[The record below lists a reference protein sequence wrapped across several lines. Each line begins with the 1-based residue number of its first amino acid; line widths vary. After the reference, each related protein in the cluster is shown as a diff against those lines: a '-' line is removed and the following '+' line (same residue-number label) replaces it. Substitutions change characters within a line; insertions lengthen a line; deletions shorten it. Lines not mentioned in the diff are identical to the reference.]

1 MDLSGLETVSH
12 TSLSSETAD
21 ALREAIMKGALE
33 PGQRIVESAV
43 AEHFGVSRAPVREAI
58 MELEKQGLIRIV
70 PRKGAFVAEWTQQDL
85 WEIYTLRQA
94 LEGLAARLAAEV
106 ITPEQKQKLQ
116 DIVDQ
121 ISSLEGSDRE
131 STIALDLQFH
141 SELCAIAGHT
151 RLQGI
156 LMSSHLQTEV
166 YIRNTSGLVEFESKG
181 FSEGHQ
187 AILDAVCSGDPEEA
201 ERAMRAHIGPDDLG
215 SWRKR

>member
-1 MDLSGLETVSH
+1 MDLSGFETVSH

-21 ALREAIMKGALE
+21 ALREAIMEGALE

-58 MELEKQGLIRIV
+58 MELEKQGLVRIV

-94 LEGLAARLAAEV
+94 LEGLAARLAADV
-106 ITPEQKQKLQ
+106 ITPEQEQKLQ

-121 ISSLEGSDRE
+121 IKSLVGRDRE

-141 SELCAIAGHT
+141 AELCAIAGHI
-151 RLQGI
+151 RLQEI
-156 LMSSHLQTEV
+156 LTSNHLQTEV
-166 YIRNTSGLVEFESKG
+166 YIRNTSRLVEFESEG

-187 AILDAVCSGDPEEA
+187 AILDAVCSGDPDKA

-215 SWRKR
+215 SWRER

>member
-1 MDLSGLETVSH
+1 MDLTGFATVSH
-12 TSLSSETAD
+12 TSLSSETAG
-21 ALREAIMKGALE
+21 ALREAIMEGALE

-58 MELEKQGLIRIV
+58 MELQKQGLVRIV
-70 PRKGAFVAEWTQQDL
+70 PRKGAFVVKWTLQDL

-121 ISSLEGSDRE
+121 IRAHSGSDRE
-131 STIALDLQFH
+131 STVALDLQFH
-141 SELCAIAGHT
+141 TELCAVAGHA
-151 RLQGI
+151 RLQET
-156 LMSSHLQTEV
+156 LMSNHLQTEV
-166 YIRNTSGLVEFESKG
+166 YIRNTSGLVEFESEG

-201 ERAMRAHIGPDDLG
+201 ERVMRAHIGPDDLD
-215 SWRKR
+215 SWRER